1 MRVPSEAAILKEMAH
16 TGLDRLP
23 AIRRIQQRAVLTR
36 RPVSRA
42 PDGDPLYFV
51 ETTELAR

>member
-1 MRVPSEAAILKEMAH
+1 MRVPSEAAILKEMAE